1 MINENYNIVLSTLR
15 YKSSPELSYSVPIP
29 FKQNGKEII
38 EFDRSINVDLEEVYD
53 QERQRSDI
61 FRPSCKFLLLFKNG
75 ISGTANYEP
84 FENNL
89 YYLNSEFLAN
99 LQCLLGTTVPWSGL
113 PQYNEFAFIRTDYN
127 VPGYTQPP
135 NEHIIF
141 QPQSASTYNWN
152 FFVSYP
158 FENDYETSMDMTFIT
173 NNNQEETKQWKV
185 KNGIPFIIT
194 NGELISFRCQVKHGL
209 SVGEFVKL
217 YNLNGNPILYNNE
230 EVILQVYSLGNGAQ
244 DSDLYIFNIYNIGFT
259 GNTFNTDTFGTFK
272 RVILNEN
279 QEDTIS
285 EYYVRKHKILTNV
298 NDAIMVNA
306 GFEQNIFGLSK
317 KYESSGYTPNAVAR
331 VSIKEGSQSYT
342 LSFNSDIHINPL
354 RDNQKRPLSEL
365 FMTVIW
371 KGYFGWTLGERIDGV
386 KFRLK
391 KGWDFNL
398 PLKSNN
404 RPQDWWSQ
412 NNSNSNT
419 DFNLGQYTTSLGI
432 GSNGNPIN
440 FTYVESLKEGDVLDG
455 DFCEWNNYEQNE
467 RVISNIY
474 HKFTYNSRTFSV
486 PSPSSINQLGYYYQP
501 LHPIKIREYSD
512 YIETGNPAEVVDV
525 PDYSYFSTALNQF
538 VWRDLYS
545 YGFID
550 GNGRGVNYPY
560 LNGAHYPFE
569 NIIFRIIPE
578 GTNYTEQTII
588 PEPITDNCE

>member
-1 MINENYNIVLSTLR
+1 
-15 YKSSPELSYSVPIP
+15 
-29 FKQNGKEII
+29 
-38 EFDRSINVDLEEVYD
+38 
-53 QERQRSDI
+53 
-61 FRPSCKFLLLFKNG
+61 
-75 ISGTANYEP
+75 
-84 FENNL
+84 
-89 YYLNSEFLAN
+89 
-99 LQCLLGTTVPWSGL
+99 
-113 PQYNEFAFIRTDYN
+113 
-127 VPGYTQPP
+127 
-135 NEHIIF
+135 
-141 QPQSASTYNWN
+141 
-152 FFVSYP
+152 
-158 FENDYETSMDMTFIT
+158 
-173 NNNQEETKQWKV
+173 
-185 KNGIPFIIT
+185 
-194 NGELISFRCQVKHGL
+194 
-209 SVGEFVKL
+209 
-217 YNLNGNPILYNNE
+217 
-230 EVILQVYSLGNGAQ
+230 
-244 DSDLYIFNIYNIGFT
+244 
-259 GNTFNTDTFGTFK
+259 
-272 RVILNEN
+272 
-279 QEDTIS
+279 
-285 EYYVRKHKILTNV
+285 
-298 NDAIMVNA
+298 
-306 GFEQNIFGLSK
+306 
-317 KYESSGYTPNAVAR
+317 
-331 VSIKEGSQSYT
+331 
-342 LSFNSDIHINPL
+342 
-354 RDNQKRPLSEL
+354 
-365 FMTVIW
+365 MTVIW